1 MAGFL
6 VLCNAFFVAAEFA
19 FVRIRRTKV
28 EELVQSGN
36 KSAKLLLHMIDSLD
50 VYLSTIQL
58 GVTLFSLGLGWMG
71 EPAIASIL
79 TVFISNYVHL
89 IPTWMIS
96 TVSFAIGFSLI
107 TFLQIVLGELVPRG
121 IVLHKVETIA
131 LYTARPIY
139 VFYHLTYPIV
149 RFFNKSA
156 RMILKLLSIDNMN
169 GQGNTHSFEE
179 LRMIVSFSEREGV
192 IDKMESQLI
201 DNVFEFSDRMAREIM
216 VPRQDVACLY
226 ENKSLEENIKIMRET
241 KHTRYPV
248 CQHDKDHVIGLVHIR
263 DVMDMVFYSSGEKDI
278 KKIVRNIVV
287 VPEGMQVTSVLKVL
301 QEKHMQMAVV
311 ADEYGGTAGI
321 ITIEDLL
328 EEIVGDIRDEYDKEE
343 EEIVT
348 NPDGSYEFNGLVLV
362 DTVEQKLGVE
372 LTEHDEDTI
381 GGYIFGL
388 IGRKPIVGEKIIV
401 ANCEFEILKAE
412 GFRVQR
418 LKVYKLPEPE
428 ETDDE
433 Q

>member
-6 VLCNAFFVAAEFA
+6 VLCNAFFVAAEFS
-19 FVRIRRTKV
+19 FVRIRKTKV
-28 EELVQSGN
+28 EELVQNGN
-36 KSAKLLLHMIDSLD
+36 KNAKLLLHMINSLD
-50 VYLSTIQL
+50 IYLSTVQL

-71 EPAIASIL
+71 EPAIASLL
-79 TVFISNYVHL
+79 TVLISNYVHI
-89 IPTWMIS
+89 IPAWMVS
-96 TVSFAIGFSLI
+96 TVSFAIGFFLI

-121 IVLHKVETIA
+121 IVLSKVEFIA
-131 LYTARPIY
+131 LHTARPIY
-139 VFYHLTYPIV
+139 FFYHLTYPV
-149 RFFNKSA
+149 VKFFNKSA
-156 RMILKLLSIDNMN
+156 KMILKLFSIDNLN
-169 GQGNTHSFEE
+169 NKGNTHSFEE
-179 LRMIVSFSEREGV
+179 LRMIVSFSEQEGV
-192 IDKMESQLI
+192 IDKMESQII
-201 DNVFEFSDRMAREIM
+201 DNVFEFSERMAREIM
-216 VPRQDVACLY
+216 VPRQDVAFLY
-226 ENKSLEENIKIMRET
+226 EDKSLEENLEIMRET

-248 CQHDKDHVIGLVHIR
+248 CQYDKDHVVGLVHIR
-263 DVMDMVFYSSGEKDI
+263 DIMDMLLYDTCSKDI
-278 KKIVRNIVV
+278 KNVTRNIVV

-328 EEIVGDIRDEYDKEE
+328 EEIVGDIKDEYDKEE

-348 NPDGSYEFNGLVLV
+348 NPDGSYEFDGLVLV
-362 DTVEQKLGVE
+362 DTVESVIDVE

-388 IGRKPIVGEKIIV
+388 IGRKPVIGEKINV

-418 LKVYKLPEPE
+418 VKVYKLPEPI
-428 ETDDE
+428 ETNDE
-433 Q
+433 